1 MKKYNSECVLCKED
15 LPHSHEMDHEQRIKQ
30 LEVQL
35 ETWTNTLEHLS
46 CSVSNNAR
54 NNVEYAK
61 KFVNKMEEL
70 DSWKKEVD
78 NSIHRLEQDYH
89 RNTRDWSQTVS
100 ERASKDKSFVDC
112 LRDELKY
119 EIIREFLKETIEMS
133 TKDINML
140 ESNKQLKAFQKE
152 DLKMNYRVR
161 HASQELLEYVG
172 EDDE

>member
-1 MKKYNSECVLCKED
+1 MMTKETKAIKEISERLD
-15 LPHSHEMDHEQRIKQ
+15 
-30 LEVQL
+30 
-35 ETWTNTLEHLS
+35 TLEKTVDHTARALEQHTRVGYKTS
-46 CSVSNNAR
+46 SNFVSNF
-54 NNVEYAK
+54 ESLFK
-61 KFVNKMEEL
+61 
-70 DSWKKEVD
+70 WQKEVD
-78 NSIHRLEQDYH
+78 QSIHRLEQDYH

-119 EIIREFLKETIEMS
+119 EIIRDFLKETIEMS